1 MKIKMIKR
9 RCAIASFILGIMN
22 LSLVAFLSFGP
33 EWISKLLL
41 KNQYLT
47 YGSVF
52 IFSIVGII
60 LGIIGVKSERKIF
73 AFSGLVLSVII
84 FLRLVPVVIF
94 IFFYS
99 P

>member
-9 RCAIASFILGIMN
+9 KCAIVSFILGIIN
-22 LSLVAFLSFGP
+22 VSLVALLSFGP
-33 EWISKLLL
+33 GWISELLL

-52 IFSIVGII
+52 IFSIIGII
-60 LGIIGVKSERKIF
+60 LGIIGTKSERKMF
-73 AFSGLVLSVII
+73 ALSGLILSVII
-84 FLRLVPVVIF
+84 FLRLIPVVIF
-94 IFFYS
+94 IFFYN